1 MTERE
6 RNDDREPPVDEGETV
21 SHDTD
26 LPDEP
31 GIAGAP
37 QVEPGGLGRMP
48 APPD

>member
-6 RNDDREPPVDEGETV
+6 RNDDRDLAADQGETV
-21 SHDTD
+21 PDDTD
-26 LPDEP
+26 LPDQP

-37 QVEPGGLGRMP
+37 QVEPGGLGRLP